1 MTSKFVI
8 SLDETFPK
16 LDFAPS
22 VEAIIHWQA
31 PATKPLKQLELSAQ
45 LAERL
50 PDYPTRQT
58 QYAAEFSA
66 LGRADGSSQ
75 ITHNSQWNGFRL
87 QSTDERYVVQFA
99 PANVIFS
106 RLEPYE
112 GWQAFQKEAM
122 KVWRIFLELA
132 EPTEIARL
140 GVRFINR
147 IPLIDNESPSEYLQE
162 VQSAPIGI
170 DLSVESFFYQ
180 DAYKVPG
187 YPYRISWGRTVQPQ
201 QISPQ
206 QAKALLIDIDVFT
219 IEPFFSTNEKL
230 LKTRLA
236 EMRWLKNKFFFSC
249 ITDKAL
255 EQFGGKR

>member
-1 MTSKFVI
+1 MTSKFVL
-8 SLDETFPK
+8 SLNETFPK

-31 PATKPLKQLELSAQ
+31 PATKTLKQSELSAQ

-66 LGRADGSSQ
+66 LGRVDGSSQ

-99 PANVIFS
+99 PANVVFS
-106 RLEPYE
+106 RLKPYE
-112 GWQAFQKEAM
+112 GWKVFQKEAM
-122 KVWRIFLELA
+122 KIWDVFLALA
-132 EPTEIARL
+132 EPAAIERL

-147 IPLIDNESPSEYLQE
+147 ISLINNDLPSEYLQK
-162 VQSAPIGI
+162 VQPSPSGL
-170 DLSVESFFYQ
+170 DLPTESFFYQ
-180 DAYKVPG
+180 DTYQVPG
-187 YPYRISWGRTVQPQ
+187 YPYRINWGRTVQSQ
-201 QISPQ
+201 QPDSQ
-206 QAKALLIDIDVFT
+206 QDKALLVDIDVYT
-219 IEPFFSTNEKL
+219 VKPFSIDREL
-230 LKTRLA
+230 LMERLA
-236 EMRWLKNKFFFSC
+236 EMRWLKNKVFFSC

-255 EQFGGKR
+255 AQFGGKR